1 MQDIFNYARENG
13 INDLQITINEVKD
26 NTIDTINDN
35 IKSIDLLEYT
45 YYVIKAIYKGKRISF
60 KT

>member
-1 MQDIFNYARENG
+1 MQDIFDYARENG

-35 IKSIDLLEYT
+35 VKSIDLLEYT
-45 YYVIKAIYKGKRISF
+45 YYVIKSIYNGKRI
-60 KT
+60 